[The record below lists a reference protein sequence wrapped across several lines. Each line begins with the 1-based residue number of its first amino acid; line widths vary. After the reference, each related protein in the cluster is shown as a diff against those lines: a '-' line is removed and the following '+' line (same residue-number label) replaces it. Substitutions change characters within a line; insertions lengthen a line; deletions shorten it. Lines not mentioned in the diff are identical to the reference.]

1 MGFPK
6 HIYRQASSI
15 LTQRRQQAELEASA
29 RKQELYTALPE
40 LRDIE
45 QQLADCGRGVIAA
58 VAARSGD
65 ARALVEQ
72 MKTRSLALQQRRAQ
86 VLAEI
91 GASEELLEPQYHCP
105 LCKDSGYDSSN
116 RRCRCMEQLLRQLAS
131 QELGGTDLERFRFE
145 NFSLAYYGQELTADG
160 DSYQQRM
167 AGIFNYCKNY
177 ARSFDPKQSPSLLFT
192 GGTGLGKTHLSLA
205 IAREVIEGGHGV
217 IYASVQNLMARLEE
231 ERFNSNYSYGSEEPE
246 QRYLNMVLES
256 DLLILDDLGTEFLN
270 QFVSSSIYNLINT
283 RLLQNRP
290 TIISTN
296 LLVADMGK
304 RYSERLVSRLFGNY
318 LRLNFVGKDVRLQ
331 SLKR

>member
-91 GASEELLEPQYHCP
+91 GASEEFLEPQYHCP

-177 ARSFDPKQSPSLLFT
+177 ARSFDPKQSPSLL
-192 GGTGLGKTHLSLA
+192 LPKPVPS
-205 IAREVIEGGHGV
+205 
-217 IYASVQNLMARLEE
+217 Q
-231 ERFNSNYSYGSEEPE
+231 ER
-246 QRYLNMVLES
+246 
-256 DLLILDDLGTEFLN
+256 
-270 QFVSSSIYNLINT
+270 SSRAAT
-283 RLLQNRP
+283 
-290 TIISTN
+290 
-296 LLVADMGK
+296 A
-304 RYSERLVSRLFGNY
+304 
-318 LRLNFVGKDVRLQ
+318 
-331 SLKR
+331 

>member
-6 HIYRQASSI
+6 HIYRQASDL
-15 LTQRRQQAELEASA
+15 LTQRRQNAESEALS
-29 RKQELYTALPE
+29 RKQELYSALPE

-45 QQLADCGRGVIAA
+45 RQLSDCGRGVIAA
-58 VAARSGD
+58 VAARAGD
-65 ARALVEQ
+65 ARVLVEQ
-72 MKTRSLALQQRRAQ
+72 MKNRSLALQERRTQLLLEAG
-86 VLAEI
+86 V
-91 GASEELLEPQYHCP
+91 SEDFLEPQYHCP
-105 LCKDSGYDSSN
+105 LCKDSGYVNN
-116 RRCRCMEQLLRQLAS
+116 RRCQCMEQLLRRLAS

-145 NFSLAYYGQELTADG
+145 SFSLAYYGQELTADG
-160 DSYQQRM
+160 DSHQQRM
-167 AGIFNYCKNY
+167 AGILNYCKNY

-231 ERFNSNYSYGSEEPE
+231 ERFSNSYSYGMEEPE
-246 QRYLNMVLES
+246 QRYLNMVLDC

-331 SLKR
+331 NLSR

>member
-6 HIYRQASSI
+6 HIYRQASSM
-15 LTQRRQQAELEASA
+15 LTQRRQQAELEASQ
-29 RKQELYTALPE
+29 RKQELYVAIPE
-40 LRDIE
+40 LLDIE
-45 QQLADCGRGVIAA
+45 RQLSDCGRGVIAA
-58 VAARSGD
+58 VAARQGD

-72 MKTRSLALQQRRAQ
+72 MKNRSLALQQRRA
-86 VLAEI
+86 
-91 GASEELLEPQYHCP
+91 ELLRGVDADENFLEPQYHCP

-116 RRCRCMEQLLRQLAS
+116 RRCRCLEQLLRQLAS

-145 NFSLAYYGQELTADG
+145 NFSLAYYGQELTANG
-160 DSYQQRM
+160 DSCQQRM

-217 IYASVQNLMARLEE
+217 IYASVQNLMTRLEE
-231 ERFNSNYSYGSEEPE
+231 ERFSNNYSFGVEEPE

-270 QFVSSSIYNLINT
+270 QFVSSSLYNLINT
-283 RLLQNRP
+283 RLLQNKP

-296 LLVADMGK
+296 LLAADMGK
-304 RYSERLVSRLFGNY
+304 RYSERLVSRLYGGYHF
-318 LRLNFVGKDVRLQ
+318 LNFVGKDVRLQ
-331 SLKR
+331 SLTR